1 MLWKRPRRGWD
12 IDVHRP
18 SLGPRWGRAEP
29 ADDGRDG
36 GRGGPPLGTTASC
49 APGAHV
55 PNMYQRYKLAFSELK
70 REYDVTKYRDFP
82 RVHAFEVKGW
92 MSLSCTF
99 VAPYYLTFSGPCPPH
114 FGGAPAIP
122 PLSRQSGQ
130 DPLPS
135 PSPNPPSGRTDVT
148 AVQLCHPR
156 EIGSRLHSFWPC
168 GFARARLPC
177 MCHFVEQEIKDKRSG
192 LSLACAGARSLAPL
206 LFLFYSRVLE
216 IRHRAS

>member
-1 MLWKRPRRGWD
+1 MLWKRSRRGWD

-55 PNMYQRYKLAFSELK
+55 PNMYQRYKLAFLELK

-82 RVHAFEVKGW
+82 RVRALEVKGW

-99 VAPYYLTFSGPCPPH
+99 VAPYHLTFSGPCPPH

-130 DPLPS
+130 DP
-135 PSPNPPSGRTDVT
+135 PPPKIRRRAAPTSLQCSCAT
-148 AVQLCHPR
+148 P
-156 EIGSRLHSFWPC
+156 
-168 GFARARLPC
+168 ARSDQDSTLFG
-177 MCHFVEQEIKDKRSG
+177 HVG
-192 LSLACAGARSLAPL
+192 LRAQDCPACAISWSMR
-206 LFLFYSRVLE
+206 
-216 IRHRAS
+216 

>member
-1 MLWKRPRRGWD
+1 MLWKRSRRGWD

-70 REYDVTKYRDFP
+70 QEYDVTKYRDFP
-82 RVHAFEVKGW
+82 RVRAFEVKGW

-130 DPLPS
+130 DPLP
-135 PSPNPPSGRTDVT
+135 PPPKS
-148 AVQLCHPR
+148 AVGPHRRHCSAAVPPPR
-156 EIGSRLHSFWPC
+156 DRIKTPLFLAMWVCARKIALHVPFR
-168 GFARARLPC
+168 GAR
-177 MCHFVEQEIKDKRSG
+177 DKR
-192 LSLACAGARSLAPL
+192 
-206 LFLFYSRVLE
+206 
-216 IRHRAS
+216 